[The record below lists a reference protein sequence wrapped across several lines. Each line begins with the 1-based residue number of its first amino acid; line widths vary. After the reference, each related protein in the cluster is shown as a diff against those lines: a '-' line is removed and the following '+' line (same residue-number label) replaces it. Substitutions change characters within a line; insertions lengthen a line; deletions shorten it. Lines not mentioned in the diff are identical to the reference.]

1 MSTITQALGRLDPR
15 NRRKHTHRNTHD
27 KGKQFGSDEVGGQTK
42 PKKEKRN
49 QDEILMVLYSNKFTH

>member
-27 KGKQFGSDEVGGQTK
+27 KGKQFGSVLQELI
-42 PKKEKRN
+42 KKIQQCNVTINR
-49 QDEILMVLYSNKFTH
+49 V